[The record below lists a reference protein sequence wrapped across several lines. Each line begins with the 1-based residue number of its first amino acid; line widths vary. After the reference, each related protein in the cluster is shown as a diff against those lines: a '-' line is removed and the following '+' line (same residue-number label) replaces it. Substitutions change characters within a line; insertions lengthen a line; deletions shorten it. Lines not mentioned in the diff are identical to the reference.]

1 MNLDIV
7 WDLGFLV
14 YSGGSELLQSYRVI
28 IDLDVSLKS
37 HVSVLTRVRNLF
49 MIGQPNPGKPVLA
62 RRKSRFTGELKIF
75 DRYKIAKIS
84 QYNFFATKC
93 RRSASGGHKKKS

>member
-1 MNLDIV
+1 MPTFLDK
-7 WDLGFLV
+7 DLLMDV
-14 YSGGSELLQSYRVI
+14 QYQKVTEKAKDYEL
-28 IDLDVSLKS
+28 

-49 MIGQPNPGKPVLA
+49 MIGPDKPVLA

-93 RRSASGGHKKKS
+93 RRSSFGGHK